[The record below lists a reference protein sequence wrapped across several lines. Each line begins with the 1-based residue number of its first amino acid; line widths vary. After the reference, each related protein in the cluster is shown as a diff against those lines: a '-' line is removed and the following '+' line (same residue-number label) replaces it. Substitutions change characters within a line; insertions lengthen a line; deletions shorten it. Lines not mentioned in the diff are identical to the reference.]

1 MLKRLAAV
9 KKKKKDGEKDDK
21 VGVFLSKNMFN
32 FNSVYLKKLTNSFRK
47 N

>member
-21 VGVFLSKNMFN
+21 VGVFLSKT
-32 FNSVYLKKLTNSFRK
+32 YLTLIPSLFKKLTNSFRK

>member
-21 VGVFLSKNMFN
+21 VSLFLSKNIFD
-32 FNSVYLKKLTNSFRK
+32 FNSVSISK

>member
-21 VGVFLSKNMFN
+21 VSLFLSKK
-32 FNSVYLKKLTNSFRK
+32 YIWL
-47 N
+47 